1 LRFKFPA
8 QNRELT
14 VNALRE
20 IWFGEDQNNRTLLT
34 VIKSGIM
41 DLEKLV
47 AKCIYKRS
55 TLVKYKTTEKH
66 LLEYIQWRK
75 NGCDILLIDLNV
87 EFAYSFQ
94 YYLQAE
100 KGLSINSSG
109 KMIKNL
115 KKVIRDCVIAA
126 NYAHHRYKRKKN

>member
-47 AKCIYKRS
+47 AKGIYKRS

-66 LLEYIQWRK
+66 LLDISNGERMDGTGIQHK
-75 NGCDILLIDLNV
+75 T
-87 EFAYSFQ
+87 F
-94 YYLQAE
+94 
-100 KGLSINSSG
+100 
-109 KMIKNL
+109 
-115 KKVIRDCVIAA
+115 KKLELA
-126 NYAHHRYKRKKN
+126 